1 MDMPRNICK
10 ALSIKQ
16 CIIMSFTMVLMFDF
30 LEHLMID
37 DLSKCFYD
45 ISVLL

>member
-10 ALSIKQ
+10 ALSNGN
-16 CIIMSFTMVLMFDF
+16 SFTIVLMFDF

-45 ISVLL
+45 ISVPL